1 MSTNS
6 KSSNKHGHDALKTQ
20 AHTSEAAAQEVR
32 SNQAGVAAQAQQ
44 QAQQQSAQQPAHN
57 WQQSLPPEQDQQD
70 DYQQYQYAEDYYG
83 PESEDATFAEDD
95 RENNGAPD
103 GAMAGA
109 DDDLEQQFMARAQS
123 LFYGGSQHNNANS
136 QSNAAYDDGYDG
148 YDSGDSGHDG
158 GHPAYGSAAGA
169 AVSRDE
175 EPEQHEGFYVAD
187 QYETARSRWGRRVR
201 ATAQFNRE
209 HRGVVEATAADAEV
223 IATYGRHH
231 QLIWGSGELK
241 NALDVSILRETVL
254 KSESVSPDDALTPLN
269 LTLASTPEEKD
280 AARVHLAAHV
290 YAPQQIF
297 ADERV
302 LTPVSSWEKDA
313 PEEAVDEYQEFVCD
327 ERNGGYE
334 NLLSV
339 LDVALNNTEV
349 VSRSTIA
356 YIDYL
361 QLHFPL
367 ANKEDQEQF
376 NVILLALFAKMQ
388 EGDICIN
395 LGSLDSLFG
404 VIAAWQEDMDNLS
417 DRKRSLSVNV
427 SERYEM
433 LMVVKRYAPYT
444 VQQVRDLLQRAIAV
458 GTPEENN
465 APLIF
470 DMDRLYLRRYYL
482 YEKGIA
488 DYIRDAGA
496 LTLSAEQQEKLQQA
510 IAVLF
515 PPSKELE
522 ELNVVNWQEVAAL
535 MSTTSNFTVISGGP
549 GTGKTTTV
557 LRILLLLI
565 CLDPENRLIELCAP
579 TGKAAARMGE
589 SILKQMKDPRT
600 QETLV
605 QLGRIFDLT
614 PDELRSF
621 IPSTAV
627 TVQRLLKVIPN
638 HATPIFNRDHRLI
651 CDVLVVDE
659 VSMLDLALFYKLLQ
673 AVEPH
678 CKLILLGDKDQLSSV
693 EAGAVLAELCARLEL
708 RETQRIAS
716 KTIDFI
722 SEMSGISKERLL
734 EGKIADHVAL
744 LQFSYRSKDVPEIGQ
759 LASLVNNSPS
769 VPAGAAGAISAAN
782 RGTMPLT
789 NVQEGHI
796 TEFLKHEL
804 GFGLSAEAAEPAELA
819 PTSVSELAADA
830 ADEVVAAE
838 AEAAAAEVAD
848 VAAAVATAVDKDS
861 AAAGNQGDA
870 TTGSAAEAE
879 AEASALAQQARLER
893 AQSQEQELQG
903 LGSEGSAAQLKK
915 IRELFVRCYDEVVQ
929 SPQMQQVAALAVA
942 AVMQKS
948 RAQKPT
954 KAALAAREL
963 AIEANMPPFKPAI
976 SFYEI
981 ANEKSLVLEAEIE
994 RLGIAIDEDMTWDQL
1009 NLERVRRVVAR
1020 KAVEPGVKDNYA
1032 PFLEKLAANDFK
1044 VSRDPRER
1052 EELFKLM
1059 DRFRLLCS
1067 NHSGALGDVA
1077 LNEQIAAEVKRTYL
1091 RGRGYFGPKDFFPG
1105 QIIIITKNDPVLG
1118 LVNGYVGF
1126 CAYEE
1131 FEPAVM
1137 VAENSNSTTTTT
1149 TDGSLAVGSTAA
1161 DAPTYTDSSSAA
1173 FTDTS
1178 LAEVERAKVL
1188 RVFIP
1193 VGVEE
1198 VDGES
1203 FTKVN
1208 VISTLLLTNYSTG
1221 YAMSIHKSQG
1231 SEYDKVTMVLADRV
1245 NRVLTKELVYTGI
1258 TRAKKCVELVSSVGA
1273 LLYAISHSVER
1284 ESGLAARLQLNAEQA
1299 QQQQPQQ
1306 QQQAE
1311 PTAKTATKIAAA
1323 QSVQPQALQTP
1334 VETAKIAASVAPT
1347 PEETAVRQSS
1357 VAASVAD
1364 TVETTEIA
1372 AVVVKPKRK
1381 RRTKAEMAAARDA
1394 EAATKAAAALDA
1406 AATSQSAPPV
1416 ADSAETAELV
1426 VKPKRKRRTKAE
1438 MAAARE
1444 AEAATQVAAAPDAA
1458 ETSQSVPSVADSVE
1472 TAEPAVKPKRKR
1484 RTKAEIA
1491 AVRAA
1496 EAAQAATKEQ
1506 GK

>member
-20 AHTSEAAAQEVR
+20 AHTPDAAAQEVR
-32 SNQAGVAAQAQQ
+32 SNQAAAAQAPQ
-44 QAQQQSAQQPAHN
+44 QAQQPAQYWQQPL
-57 WQQSLPPEQDQQD
+57 SPEQYQQD
-70 DYQQYQYAEDYYG
+70 DCQHDQYAEDYYG
-83 PESEDATFAEDD
+83 HEAGNDAYAEDE
-95 RENNGAPD
+95 RENNGTPD
-103 GAMAGA
+103 GAMATA

-123 LFYGGSQHNNANS
+123 LFYGGSQHNNAKE
-136 QSNAAYDDGYDG
+136 QSNAAYADDYDVGYNGG
-148 YDSGDSGHDG
+148 YDSGHDG
-158 GHPAYGSAAGA
+158 GHAGIRPVYGSAAGS
-169 AVSRDE
+169 AVSRDG
-175 EPEQHEGFYVAD
+175 EPERHEGFYVAD

-201 ATAQFNRE
+201 AAAQFNRE
-209 HRGVVEATAADAEV
+209 HRGVFEATAADAEV
-223 IATYGRHH
+223 MATYGRHH

-254 KSESVSPDDALTPLN
+254 KSESMSPDDELTPLN
-269 LTLASTPEEKD
+269 LTLSSTPAEKD

-313 PEEAVDEYQEFVCD
+313 PEEAVDEYQEFVSD
-327 ERNGGYE
+327 ERSGGYE

-367 ANKEDQEQF
+367 ANKEDQELF

-404 VIAAWQEDMDNLS
+404 VIASWQEDMDNLS
-417 DRKRSLSVNV
+417 DRKRSLAVNV

-482 YEKGIA
+482 YERGIA

-496 LTLSAEQQEKLQQA
+496 LTLSAEQQEKLHKA

-605 QLGRIFDLT
+605 QLGHIFDLT

-708 RETQRIAS
+708 RDTQRIAS
-716 KTIDFI
+716 ETLNFI

-804 GFGLSAEAAEPAELA
+804 GFGLHTEAAAPAEFA
-819 PTSVSELAADA
+819 PTNEAALD
-830 ADEVVAAE
+830 ADEMVAE
-838 AEAAAAEVAD
+838 SEAAAAEVAD

-861 AAAGNQGDA
+861 AAAGNQGAA
-870 TTGSAAEAE
+870 TAVSAAEAE
-879 AEASALAQQARLER
+879 ASVLTQQERLER

-903 LGSEGSAAQLKK
+903 LGSEGGSAAQLKK
-915 IRELFVRCYDEVVQ
+915 MRELFARCYDEVVQ

-948 RAQKPT
+948 RTQKPT

-1009 NLERVRRVVAR
+1009 NLERVRHVVAR

-1044 VSRDPRER
+1044 VSSDPLER

-1131 FEPAVM
+1131 FEPAVT
-1137 VAENSNSTTTTT
+1137 VAEN
-1149 TDGSLAVGSTAA
+1149 GSPTEGRLAGVSTAA
-1161 DAPTYTDSSSAA
+1161 DAPTYTESSPAA
-1173 FTDTS
+1173 FTDTALS
-1178 LAEVERAKVL
+1178 EGERAKVL

-1299 QQQQPQQ
+1299 QQQQKPQQ
-1306 QQQAE
+1306 QQSE
-1311 PTAKTATKIAAA
+1311 PTTQIAVA
-1323 QSVQPQALQTP
+1323 QPVLQTQ
-1334 VETAKIAASVAPT
+1334 VETAKRAASVELT
-1347 PEETAVRQSS
+1347 PEKVAESQSAVAVS
-1357 VAASVAD
+1357 VAY
-1364 TVETTEIA
+1364 TEETMESA
-1372 AVVVKPKRK
+1372 AAVVKPKRK
-1381 RRTKAEMAAARDA
+1381 RRTKAEMAAAREA
-1394 EAATKAAAALDA
+1394 EATTQAAASQDTAVTSLSALTVTDN
-1406 AATSQSAPPV
+1406 
-1416 ADSAETAELV
+1416 AETAELA

-1444 AEAATQVAAAPDAA
+1444 AEAATQAAAAQDAA
-1458 ETSQSVPSVADSVE
+1458 VTSQILLPVADS
-1472 TAEPAVKPKRKR
+1472 AEMAERVAKPKRKR
-1484 RTKAEIA
+1484 RTKAEMVA
-1491 AVRAA
+1491 AREA

>member
-20 AHTSEAAAQEVR
+20 ANASEAATQEVR
-32 SNQAGVAAQAQQ
+32 SNQAGAAAQPLQ
-44 QAQQQSAQQPAHN
+44 QQQSAQH
-57 WQQSLPPEQDQQD
+57 WQQHLAQHYQQD
-70 DYQQYQYAEDYYG
+70 DYQQAQSVEDCYGHEAGDAVYAEDDWG
-83 PESEDATFAEDD
+83 QSVST
-95 RENNGAPD
+95 D
-103 GAMAGA
+103 GAKAGS

-123 LFYGGSQHNNANS
+123 LFYGGSQNNHDSS
-136 QSNAAYDDGYDG
+136 QSNNAAYDESDDAGYG
-148 YDSGDSGHDG
+148 G
-158 GHPAYGSAAGA
+158 GHEGDRPAYGYSAGYSAAGS
-169 AVSRDE
+169 AVSSNG
-175 EPEQHEGFYVAD
+175 EPERHEGFYVAD
-187 QYETARSRWGRRVR
+187 QYETARSRWVRRVR
-201 ATAQFNRE
+201 ESAQFYRE
-209 HRGVVEATAADAEV
+209 HRGVVEATAADEEV
-223 IATYGRHH
+223 MATYGRHH
-231 QLIWGSGELK
+231 QLIWGSGELQ
-241 NALDVSILRETVL
+241 NALDVSILREPVL
-254 KSESVSPDDALTPLN
+254 KSELVSPDGELTPLN
-269 LTLASTPEEKD
+269 LTLSSTPEEKD
-280 AARVHLAAHV
+280 AARVHLATHV
-290 YAPQQIF
+290 YAPQNIF
-297 ADERV
+297 ADEKV

-313 PEEAVDEYQEFVCD
+313 PEEAVDEYQEFVSY
-327 ERNGGYE
+327 ERSGGYE

-404 VIAAWQEDMDNLS
+404 VIAAWQEEMDNLS

-458 GTPEENN
+458 GSPEESN

-488 DYIRDAGA
+488 DYIRDAGS
-496 LTLSAEQQEKLQQA
+496 LTLSAAQQEKLHQA

-565 CLDPENRLIELCAP
+565 CLDPQNRIIELCAP

-589 SILKQMKDPRT
+589 SILKQMKDSRT

-605 QLGRIFDLT
+605 QLGRIFDLK
-614 PDELRSF
+614 PDELRAL

-673 AVEPH
+673 AVEAH

-708 RETQRIAS
+708 RDTQRIAS

-759 LASLVNNSPS
+759 LAALVNNSPS

-804 GFGLSAEAAEPAELA
+804 GFGLHEESTANPAEFAVTSEEKLA
-819 PTSVSELAADA
+819 L
-830 ADEVVAAE
+830 DEVGVATE
-838 AEAAAAEVAD
+838 AEATSAEVAD
-848 VAAAVATAVDKDS
+848 VAEAVATAIDKDS
-861 AAAGNQGDA
+861 TTAGKQGDIAAAA
-870 TTGSAAEAE
+870 AVAAEAE
-879 AEASALAQQARLER
+879 VSALAKQERLER
-893 AQSQEQELQG
+893 AQSQDLELQS

-915 IRELFVRCYDEVVQ
+915 MRELFAHCYDEVVQ
-929 SPQMQQVAALAVA
+929 TPQMQQVAALAVA
-942 AVMQKS
+942 AVMKKS
-948 RAQKPT
+948 RTKKST

-981 ANEKSLVLEAEIE
+981 ATEKSLVLEAEIE
-994 RLGIAIDEDMTWDQL
+994 RLGIDIDEDMTWDQI

-1020 KAVEPGVKDNYA
+1020 KAVETGVKDNYA

-1131 FEPAVM
+1131 LEPAVKE
-1137 VAENSNSTTTTT
+1137 AEHSATTTTAT
-1149 TDGSLAVGSTAA
+1149 TTTESSTAA
-1161 DAPTYTDSSSAA
+1161 DGSTYAESNSAA
-1173 FTDTS
+1173 LTDTALS
-1178 LAEVERAKVL
+1178 EVERTKVL

-1231 SEYDKVTMVLADRV
+1231 SEYDKVTMVLSDRV

-1284 ESGLAARLQLNAEQA
+1284 KSGLAARLQQNAAQA
-1299 QQQQPQQ
+1299 QQQNSQQ
-1306 QQQAE
+1306 QQQQGDTTSERTAE
-1311 PTAKTATKIAAA
+1311 KPL
-1323 QSVQPQALQTP
+1323 QPQSLQP
-1334 VETAKIAASVAPT
+1334 SVETVQVTASVKPIGLIPKEA
-1347 PEETAVRQSS
+1347 ESQYAVAETVVNT
-1357 VAASVAD
+1357 VASA
-1364 TVETTEIA
+1364 EIA
-1372 AVVVKPKRK
+1372 ATVVKPKRK
-1381 RRTKAEMAAARDA
+1381 RRTKAEIAAARA
-1394 EAATKAAAALDA
+1394 SEEATQVAVAQDSAAIA
-1406 AATSQSAPPV
+1406 QSTFPV
-1416 ADSAETAELV
+1416 SDSAETAAL
-1426 VKPKRKRRTKAE
+1426 
-1438 MAAARE
+1438 
-1444 AEAATQVAAAPDAA
+1444 
-1458 ETSQSVPSVADSVE
+1458 
-1472 TAEPAVKPKRKR
+1472 AVKPKRKR

-1491 AVRAA
+1491 AARAA
-1496 EAAQAATKEQ
+1496 EAAQAATKVQ
-1506 GK
+1506 SK

>member
-1 MSTNS
+1 
-6 KSSNKHGHDALKTQ
+6 
-20 AHTSEAAAQEVR
+20 
-32 SNQAGVAAQAQQ
+32 
-44 QAQQQSAQQPAHN
+44 
-57 WQQSLPPEQDQQD
+57 
-70 DYQQYQYAEDYYG
+70 
-83 PESEDATFAEDD
+83 
-95 RENNGAPD
+95 
-103 GAMAGA
+103 
-109 DDDLEQQFMARAQS
+109 
-123 LFYGGSQHNNANS
+123 
-136 QSNAAYDDGYDG
+136 
-148 YDSGDSGHDG
+148 
-158 GHPAYGSAAGA
+158 
-169 AVSRDE
+169 
-175 EPEQHEGFYVAD
+175 
-187 QYETARSRWGRRVR
+187 
-201 ATAQFNRE
+201 
-209 HRGVVEATAADAEV
+209 
-223 IATYGRHH
+223 
-231 QLIWGSGELK
+231 
-241 NALDVSILRETVL
+241 
-254 KSESVSPDDALTPLN
+254 
-269 LTLASTPEEKD
+269 
-280 AARVHLAAHV
+280 
-290 YAPQQIF
+290 
-297 ADERV
+297 
-302 LTPVSSWEKDA
+302 
-313 PEEAVDEYQEFVCD
+313 
-327 ERNGGYE
+327 
-334 NLLSV
+334 
-339 LDVALNNTEV
+339 
-349 VSRSTIA
+349 
-356 YIDYL
+356 
-361 QLHFPL
+361 
-367 ANKEDQEQF
+367 
-376 NVILLALFAKMQ
+376 
-388 EGDICIN
+388 
-395 LGSLDSLFG
+395 
-404 VIAAWQEDMDNLS
+404 
-417 DRKRSLSVNV
+417 
-427 SERYEM
+427 
-433 LMVVKRYAPYT
+433 
-444 VQQVRDLLQRAIAV
+444 
-458 GTPEENN
+458 
-465 APLIF
+465 
-470 DMDRLYLRRYYL
+470 
-482 YEKGIA
+482 
-488 DYIRDAGA
+488 
-496 LTLSAEQQEKLQQA
+496 
-510 IAVLF
+510 
-515 PPSKELE
+515 
-522 ELNVVNWQEVAAL
+522 
-535 MSTTSNFTVISGGP
+535 
-549 GTGKTTTV
+549 
-557 LRILLLLI
+557 
-565 CLDPENRLIELCAP
+565 
-579 TGKAAARMGE
+579 
-589 SILKQMKDPRT
+589 
-600 QETLV
+600 
-605 QLGRIFDLT
+605 
-614 PDELRSF
+614 
-621 IPSTAV
+621 
-627 TVQRLLKVIPN
+627 
-638 HATPIFNRDHRLI
+638 
-651 CDVLVVDE
+651 
-659 VSMLDLALFYKLLQ
+659 
-673 AVEPH
+673 
-678 CKLILLGDKDQLSSV
+678 
-693 EAGAVLAELCARLEL
+693 
-708 RETQRIAS
+708 
-716 KTIDFI
+716 
-722 SEMSGISKERLL
+722 
-734 EGKIADHVAL
+734 
-744 LQFSYRSKDVPEIGQ
+744 
-759 LASLVNNSPS
+759 
-769 VPAGAAGAISAAN
+769 
-782 RGTMPLT
+782 
-789 NVQEGHI
+789 
-796 TEFLKHEL
+796 
-804 GFGLSAEAAEPAELA
+804 
-819 PTSVSELAADA
+819 
-830 ADEVVAAE
+830 
-838 AEAAAAEVAD
+838 
-848 VAAAVATAVDKDS
+848 
-861 AAAGNQGDA
+861 
-870 TTGSAAEAE
+870 
-879 AEASALAQQARLER
+879 
-893 AQSQEQELQG
+893 
-903 LGSEGSAAQLKK
+903 
-915 IRELFVRCYDEVVQ
+915 
-929 SPQMQQVAALAVA
+929 MQQVAALAVA

-1299 QQQQPQQ
+1299 QQQQTQQ

-1334 VETAKIAASVAPT
+1334 VETAKVAASVAPT
-1347 PEETAVRQSS
+1347 PEETAVRQSL